1 MSTDFINKIT
11 TDENKYLNLL
21 KYILENGEQRDDRTG
36 TGTISVFGQQIKF
49 DISESVP
56 LLTTKKMGW
65 KTIIEELLWFLR
77 GDTNANHLKEKG
89 VTIWDGNTSRTFL
102 DSRGLTEYPEGDIG
116 AGYGF
121 QWRHFGAEY
130 KTCNF
135 DYNND
140 ENNRGFDQIEYVLN
154 ELRTNPTS
162 RRIYM
167 SAWNPAA
174 LDKMALPPC
183 HVSVQF
189 YVNIDKMSGE
199 KYLSCHMYQR
209 SVDMF
214 LGFPFNIFSY
224 TVLTYILAKKTGM
237 KPKELIISTG
247 DTHIYRDHI
256 EQVKIQ
262 VTRSPFKFPT
272 LTISD
277 SIIDKDFNDIT
288 INEFKLNDYIFY
300 PAIKAPMAV

>member
-1 MSTDFINKIT
+1 MANQ
-11 TDENKYLNLL
+11 DENKYLNLL
-21 KYILENGEQRDDRTG
+21 QKILDNGEERNDRTG
-36 TGTISVFGQQIKF
+36 TGTLSLFAEQIKF

-89 VTIWDGNTSRTFL
+89 VNIWDGNTSRAFL
-102 DSRGLTEYPEGDIG
+102 DSRGLTQYPEGDIG

-130 KTCNF
+130 KTCN
-135 DYNND
+135 DNYTNT
-140 ENNRGFDQIEYVLN
+140 GFDQISYILN
-154 ELRTNPTS
+154 ELETNPVS

-167 SAWNPAA
+167 SAWNPAV

-189 YVNIDKMSGE
+189 YVNIDKSSGE

-256 EQVKIQ
+256 EQVKTQ
-262 VTRSPFKFPT
+262 LTRTPLKFPS
-272 LTISD
+272 LYLSD
-277 SIIDKDFNDIT
+277 SIKNKDFADIT
-288 INEFKLNDYIFY
+288 IDDFQLADYVFH

>member
-1 MSTDFINKIT
+1 MTKIS
-11 TDENKYLNLL
+11 DEVKYLQLL
-21 KYILENGEQRDDRTG
+21 QKILDNGEERDDRTG
-36 TGTISVFGQQIKF
+36 TGTLSIFAEQIRF
-49 DISESVP
+49 DISKSVP

-89 VTIWDGNTSRTFL
+89 IGIWDGNTSRAFL
-102 DSRGLTEYPEGDIG
+102 DSRGLTDYPEGDIG

-135 DYNND
+135 DYNSSIS
-140 ENNRGFDQIEYVLN
+140 NRGFDQIQYILN

-189 YVNIDKMSGE
+189 YVNIDKDSGE
-199 KYLSCHMYQR
+199 KHLSCHMYQR

-256 EQVKIQ
+256 EQVKTQ
-262 VTRSPFKFPT
+262 LLRKPHQFPA
-272 LTISD
+272 LYLND
-277 SIIDKDFNDIT
+277 SIIDKDFTDIT
-288 INEFKLNDYIFY
+288 IDDFQLANYVFH
-300 PAIKAPMAV
+300 PPIKAPMAV

>member
-1 MSTDFINKIT
+1 MATSTDVVN
-11 TDENKYLNLL
+11 TDESKYLQLL
-21 KYILENGEQRDDRTG
+21 KDILDNGEERNDRTG
-36 TGTISVFGQQIKF
+36 TGTMSLFGQQIKF
-49 DISESVP
+49 DISNSVP

-89 VTIWDGNTSRTFL
+89 VNIWDGNTSRAFL

-130 KTCNF
+130 KTCNE
-135 DYNND
+135 DYNNN
-140 ENNRGFDQIEYVLN
+140 ENNRGFDQIEYILN
-154 ELRTNPTS
+154 ELKTNPTS

-183 HVSVQF
+183 HVSAQF
-189 YVNIDKMSGE
+189 YVNIDKDSGE
-199 KYLSCHMYQR
+199 KHLSCHMYQR

-237 KPKELIISTG
+237 KPKTLIISTG
-247 DTHIYRDHI
+247 DTHIYKDHL

-262 VTRSPFKFPT
+262 IERKPFMFPT
-272 LTISD
+272 LTIDD
-277 SIIDKDFNDIT
+277 SIIDKDFKDIT
-288 INEFKLNDYIFY
+288 IHDFKIDKYIFY
-300 PAIKAPMAV
+300 SAIKAPMAV